1 MTIAELRRMTAE
13 VPGDTAV
20 LLYIDRAVPVQ
31 QVADQPV
38 AYIDG
43 YFEPRAEQDR
53 DALVLIADRKAG

>member
-1 MTIAELRRMTAE
+1 MTAE